1 VGPEPFAFLRV
12 AQPHRWGAEVFAT
25 GLWIALPIVT
35 MLLFANLVLG
45 FISRVAPQIQ
55 IFAIGFPITLGLG
68 LIGLYYI
75 VPALQQ
81 PVLVTLDKV
90 MAPFR

>member
-1 VGPEPFAFLRV
+1 
-12 AQPHRWGAEVFAT
+12 
-25 GLWIALPIVT
+25 
-35 MLLFANLVLG
+35 
-45 FISRVAPQIQ
+45 VAPQIQ